1 MNMFGRCRAFEET
14 ETEAVVSTGVASDS
28 IQQSPGTP
36 LTETGALHVTT
47 ASELARARP
56 IVDRWTNSYCESDQV
71 SYHSIIN
78 NH

>member
-1 MNMFGRCRAFEET
+1 MNRFGRCRAFEKT
-14 ETEAVVSTGVASDS
+14 ATEAVASTIVASDS
-28 IQQSPGTP
+28 IQQNPGTP
-36 LTETGALHVTT
+36 LTETGALYVTA

-56 IVDRWTNSYCESDQV
+56 IVDRWTNGYCESDQV